1 MEQVKGSKLLFEGSK
16 KTISLMIKDHRNL
29 KHMALT
35 ASAATAFSIAC
46 EPYTLLLLMIIY
58 THNLIKLLQI
68 SKERSEEIN
77 TLRKLQFRNTQT
89 YKECK
94 EEYDK
99 VIKKTASLIRR
110 LGLNS
115 SKEICVF
122 IGELINQGYLSETG
136 KNQFKS
142 HIFDKER
149 YLPELAGAKVLTGKC
164 VCRHYAPLTAD
175 VLTELGYEACNILV
189 TQITSDIPLIQFV
202 MHTLPNH
209 VIVGVYEDGQKY
221 TYDPTWEC
229 LGTKDESIS
238 DYNRQKNN
246 IVKTVEPNSK
256 SYGFIRKP
264 NFTANY
270 SKEEL
275 QLKMHSSP
283 LETITLEES
292 IALKEKIQRIIDQ
305 HECDIAE
312 FVADNRPS
320 MIRTS
325 NLYQELFPSSDRP
338 IKKWLIRK

>member
-1 MEQVKGSKLLFEGSK
+1 MELVKGSKLLSEGSK
-16 KTISLMIKDHRNL
+16 KTTSLLIKDHRNL
-29 KHMALT
+29 KNMALS
-35 ASAATAFSIAC
+35 ASAATAFSIVC
-46 EPYTLLLLMIIY
+46 EPYTLLLFIIIY
-58 THNLIKLLQI
+58 AYNLIGLFPIVKQRYAEINLIK
-68 SKERSEEIN
+68 N
-77 TLRKLQFRNTQT
+77 LQFRNTQT

-99 VIKKTASLIRR
+99 VIKETASLIRR

-122 IGELINQGYLSETG
+122 IGELINQGYLSATG
-136 KNQFKS
+136 KNQFKN

-149 YLPELAGAKVLTGKC
+149 YLPELAGAKVLTGAC

-175 VLTELGYEACNILV
+175 ILTELGYEACNMRV

-202 MHTLPNH
+202 MNPLPNH
-209 VIVGVYEDGQKY
+209 MIVGVYEDGQKY
-221 TYDPTWEC
+221 TYDPTWRC

-246 IVKTVEPNSK
+246 ILKTVQPNSK

-264 NFTANY
+264 NFMANY
-270 SKEEL
+270 SKEGL

-292 IALKEKIQRIIDQ
+292 IALKEKIQRIIEQ
-305 HECDIAE
+305 HEYDIAE
-312 FVADNRPS
+312 FAAANRPS
-320 MIRTS
+320 IIRTS